1 MIARV
6 IVAATLAA
14 PRKANVLRALAP
26 PAHTALP
33 PTGREPA

>member
-1 MIARV
+1 MSAP
-6 IVAATLAA
+6 IVVPATLAA
-14 PRKANVLRALAP
+14 PRQANVLRALAP

>member
-26 PAHTALP
+26 P
-33 PTGREPA
+33 TGREPA